1 MPYRLSADIGG
12 TFTDIVRLDI
22 GTGRC
27 DTTKVPTTLGNLAD
41 GITAGF
47 DQVTGGRYDDV
58 VDIVHGT
65 TNGLNSLI
73 ERTGARTAVIMTR
86 GFRDSYEIGRGNHKD
101 MYDVRYRKPRPL
113 VARQDIFEVTERTR
127 TDGTVETPVD
137 PAEIAEV
144 LDRVAAGGYTSLA
157 VCLINS
163 FADPGYERLVRDL
176 ARARFGDAVTVTS
189 SADISPET
197 REYERFSTAILNAY
211 IAPAMNRY
219 LRALDD
225 LLRERGFRGRLTIM
239 NSNGGRMS
247 VQTARSQP
255 VRTLMSGPIGGVI
268 GASKVGAELGSQHLI
283 AVDMGG
289 TSFDVSM
296 LDDGGLDIVMEST
309 VEDIPVLV
317 PTVNTLSVG
326 AGGGSIAWTEAGA
339 MRVGPQSSGARPG
352 PIAYGHGGTQPT
364 VTDANL
370 VLGRMDPANFLGG
383 RMTLDLD
390 GPRAAFED
398 YGTTHGL
405 TAVDAAEGAL
415 EIANS
420 TMADAIR
427 EITLWRGRD
436 VRDFTLLAYGGAG
449 PMHAA
454 LIADQLDVRR
464 VIVPQQPG
472 AFSAWGMLHAD
483 ITLDR
488 SRSVMRPLAQLTAED
503 YSAIARQLSDELLTQ
518 MATES
523 DDAAQTVLTGSVDLR
538 YVGQEFALTLP
549 VGDVY
554 DPDRIRK
561 EFEEAYLRLYGFSS
575 PVVPVEALNVRMVA
589 TVAERRTPHAGDAP
603 DATGQPTSRTL
614 TGYFGGAVH
623 EVPVHE
629 RDAISPQD
637 TVQGPAL
644 LVELTSTTLVPT
656 GWTAQVDPAGSLVLD
671 STRPPRNEE

>member
-22 GTGRC
+22 DSGRC

-65 TNGLNSLI
+65 THGLNSLI
-73 ERTGARTAVIMTR
+73 ERTGAPTAVIMTH

-127 TDGTVETPVD
+127 TDGSVETPLD
-137 PAEIAEV
+137 LAEAAAV

-163 FADPGYERLVRDL
+163 FADPGHERALRDL
-176 ARARFGDAVTVTS
+176 ARERLGEAVSVTA

-219 LRALDD
+219 LRTLDD
-225 LLRERGFRGRLTIM
+225 LLHERGFRGRLTIM

-247 VQTARSQP
+247 VRTARSQP

-268 GASKVGAELGSQHLI
+268 GASKVGVGAGSQHLI

-309 VEDIPVLV
+309 VEDVPVLV

-352 PIAYGHGGTQPT
+352 PIAYGHGGTLPT

-383 RMTLDLD
+383 RMSLDLA
-390 GPRAAFED
+390 GPLAAFEE
-398 YGTTHGL
+398 YGAVHAL
-405 TAVDAAEGAL
+405 AAVDAAEGAL

-436 VRDFTLLAYGGAG
+436 VRDFALLAYGGAG

-488 SRSVMRPLAQLTAED
+488 SRSVMRLLAQLSPAD
-503 YSAIARQLSDELLTQ
+503 YTEIVDRLAAELLDQ
-518 MATES
+518 MATET
-523 DDAAQTVLTGSVDLR
+523 DDADRTVLVGSVDLR

-549 VGDVY
+549 VGDTF
-554 DPDRIRK
+554 DADRIRQ
-561 EFEEAYLRLYGFSS
+561 EFDRAYLRLYGFSS
-575 PVVPVEALNVRMVA
+575 PVVPVEALNVRLVA
-589 TVAERRTPHAGDAP
+589 TVAERRTPRTEHVPDDGGPAAP
-603 DATGQPTSRTL
+603 RTL
-614 TGYFGGAVH
+614 TGYVGGEVRP
-623 EVPVHE
+623 VPVHP
-629 RDAISPQD
+629 RASIRPQD
-637 TVQGPAL
+637 TLAGPAL
-644 LVELTSTTLVPT
+644 VVELTSTTFVPD
-656 GWTAQVDPAGSLVLD
+656 GWTAQVDHEGSLVLD
-671 STRPPRNEE
+671 STRPQNDEE